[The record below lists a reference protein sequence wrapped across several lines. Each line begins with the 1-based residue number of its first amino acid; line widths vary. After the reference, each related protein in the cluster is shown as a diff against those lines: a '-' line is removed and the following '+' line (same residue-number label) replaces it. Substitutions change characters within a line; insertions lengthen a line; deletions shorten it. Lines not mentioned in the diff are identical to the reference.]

1 MRGRLALLTQASH
14 PDGAHRGDAPKA
26 SSPTDAEL
34 AGRLQAGD
42 RAALGAI
49 YEKYAPTLLPTITRL
64 LARRSEAEDVLQ
76 ETFVIAFRKA
86 AQLREL
92 AALRG
97 WLFQIAVHEAHAQL
111 RRRRRFAFFGAGRD
125 DASTS
130 DATLAKLAASG
141 ASPEVH
147 AELALLDRELA
158 RMPADHRIAWM
169 LRYVEGEALED
180 VAIACGCSLATVKRW
195 IAAADQI
202 VGRHVVA
209 VPPGAE
215 KGGAD
220 E

>member
-147 AELALLDRELA
+147 AELALLD
-158 RMPADHRIAWM
+158 
-169 LRYVEGEALED
+169 VEGEALED